1 MNWWQRLRSRGR
13 LEDELD
19 AELRF
24 HFDRLVADYVAEG
37 LPERDA
43 LRRARQEFGGVE
55 AIKDDCRDA
64 RGTRWAH
71 DLAQDVRFAA
81 RLLLKD
87 RSFTVIAVLA
97 LALGIGV
104 NNTLFTVVNALC
116 IRGLPVDAAGRVVD
130 ISNRDR
136 SGRPMPLSRRQF
148 EDLLASLACCDRRDV
163 GLCHASCHPARRP
176 DRCGARGGRPRLHQC
191 LRRDPPASADRTRVS
206 R

>member
-24 HFDRLVADYVAEG
+24 HFDQLVADYMAEG

-55 AIKDDCRDA
+55 AIKDHCRDA

-71 DLAQDVRFAA
+71 DLAQDVRFSA

-97 LALGIGV
+97 LALGVGV
-104 NNTLFTVVNALC
+104 NNPLFTVVNALC
-116 IRGLPVDAAGRVVD
+116 LRGLPVEAAGRVV
-130 ISNRDR
+130 
-136 SGRPMPLSRRQF
+136 GESR
-148 EDLLASLACCDRRDV
+148 A
-163 GLCHASCHPARRP
+163 
-176 DRCGARGGRPRLHQC
+176 
-191 LRRDPPASADRTRVS
+191 
-206 R
+206 